1 MKYSYDAEEVRQYL
15 PLDSVLEGLFGVV
28 SRLFGV
34 AVVERAPADV
44 GAQVWDEHVRLF
56 ELQRDGKPTAYVFLD
71 PFARAAEKRGGA
83 WMDEVCSRSRALAP
97 AASAV
102 RLPVAHMVCN
112 QSPPVTNADGSVTPS
127 LMTFDEVET
136 LFHECGHALQH
147 MLTRVDEGHV
157 SGIR

>member
-1 MKYSYDAEEVRQYL
+1 MRQYL
-15 PLDSVLEGLFGVV
+15 PLDAVLDGLFGVV

-34 AVVERAPADV
+34 TAVERQPADV

-56 ELQRDGKPTAYVFLD
+56 ELRKSDGQPTAYVFLD

-83 WMDEVCSRSRALAP
+83 WMDEVCSRSRAC
-97 AASAV
+97 ASAGSAA

-112 QSPPVTNADGSVTPS
+112 QSPPVANADGTVTPS
-127 LMTFDEVET
+127 LMTFGEVET

-157 SGIR
+157 S